1 MENIIISISLI
12 LIGIFIIWYI
22 SRKKKSQETP
32 FERGNRFQGTL
43 GGIAFILIGII
54 KILNDYNLW

>member
-12 LIGIFIIWYI
+12 LVGILIIWYI
-22 SRKKKSQETP
+22 TKKKKTSETP
-32 FERGNRFQGTL
+32 FERGNRFQGIM